1 MSRSHLFGIAL
12 AAMSSLAL
20 LAENAPAQQKP
31 PKEQLV
37 GTWTMTSNTTTRPD
51 GSKVETFGPGAKG
64 IVIFEPNGYHVLIIT
79 RSDMPK
85 FASGNR
91 ATGTA
96 DENKSVV
103 LGSVVYFGTY
113 QVNEADG
120 TYTVQVDGTT
130 FPNWLGTLQKR
141 NYSISGDEL
150 TMASGAAS
158 AGGSIVSIW
167 HRVK

>member
-1 MSRSHLFGIAL
+1 MRRSHLFSIAL
-12 AAMSSLAL
+12 AVISVLAL
-20 LAENAPAQQKP
+20 LAENAAAQQKS

-37 GTWTMTSNTTTRPD
+37 GTWTMTSNTTTRAD

-64 IVIFEPNGYHVLIIT
+64 VVVFEPNGYHVLIIT

-96 DENKSVV
+96 DENKAVV

-113 QVNEADG
+113 QINEADG
-120 TYTVQVDGTT
+120 MYVVQVDGTT
-130 FPNWLGTLQKR
+130 FPNWLGTAQKR
-141 NYSISGDEL
+141 NYSITADEL